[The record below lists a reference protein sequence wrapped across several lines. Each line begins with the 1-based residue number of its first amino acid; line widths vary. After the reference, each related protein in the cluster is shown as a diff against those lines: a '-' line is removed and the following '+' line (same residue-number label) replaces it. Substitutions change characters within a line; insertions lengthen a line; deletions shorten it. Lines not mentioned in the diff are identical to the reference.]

1 MPMPKVYADFHNADT
16 QGRLRLN
23 CVGTTDD
30 LARQAITL
38 RDGMSLTFYSDDL
51 DEKGQLDELLVDGVV
66 SFSKEENCW
75 VATIDWSAIHH
86 ASDERAARADRIRS

>member
-1 MPMPKVYADFHNADT
+1 MQKPKVYADFHNADA

-23 CVGTTDD
+23 CLGTTDD

-38 RDGMSLTFYSDDL
+38 HDGMALTLYSDDA
-51 DEKGQLDELLVDGVV
+51 DEKGQLDELLVDGVA
-66 SFSKEENCW
+66 SFSNEENCW

-86 ASDERAARADRIRS
+86 ASDERAARFDRAGG